1 MKKGWVKKLGII
13 VGVLIVMQFI
23 GINKQVPTVE
33 PAMDFMAVE
42 TPPSHL
48 QELIKNACYD
58 CHSYETKYPSYS
70 NIAPISW
77 VIGNHVKDGRKH
89 LNFSIWDSYSDEIKR
104 DILYKSYKQTGARL
118 MPLYTYVIMHKEA
131 KIPNKELKE
140 LYTWFK
146 ERSADYDKQLT
157 Q

>member
-1 MKKGWVKKLGII
+1 MKKGWVKKIGII
-13 VGVLIVMQFI
+13 IIILIVMQFI
-23 GINKQVPTVE
+23 GINKQVPTIE
-33 PAMDFMAVE
+33 PAMDFIAVE
-42 TPPSHL
+42 TPPAHI

-58 CHSYETKYPSYS
+58 CHSYETQYPSYS

-77 VIGNHVKDGRKH
+77 MIGNHVKEGRKH

-118 MPLYTYVIMHKEA
+118 MPPYTYVMMHKEA
-131 KIPNKELKE
+131 KIPNNELKK

-146 ERSADYDKQLT
+146 ERSAYYDKQLT
-157 Q
+157 K